1 MSRIHRVTLLVA
13 TVATLSVV
21 VPAASAAQPDDV
33 LQRAREAVEIG
44 RTKAQGLAQEA
55 QGLAEEAPGQD
66 DRARGLDRAAE
77 ALEAAAARKAARA
90 QATADGERPGRGLG
104 RGHSAEVH
112 AILLEGGSP
121 SAMPP
126 HGQTVSAMA
135 NAFETI
141 KADHP
146 GLGLGRD
153 NPGTGDG
160 GGD

>member
-44 RTKAQGLAQEA
+44 RTKA